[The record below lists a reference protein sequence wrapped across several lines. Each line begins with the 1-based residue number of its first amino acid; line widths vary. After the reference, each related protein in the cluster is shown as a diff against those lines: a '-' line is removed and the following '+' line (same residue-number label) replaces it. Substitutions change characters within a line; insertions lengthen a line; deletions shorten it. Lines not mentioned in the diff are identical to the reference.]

1 MKVYVVDNGGQWTH
15 REWRVLKYLKVDTR
29 IIPNNTPFDELG
41 DVDALVLSGGS
52 PRVALETERMGR
64 NGEYLDKAAFPILGI
79 CAGMQFMTNH
89 YGGATAPAKVPE
101 FGKATLHVDDE
112 DELFLGLPKTF
123 TVWESHNDEVS
134 ILPGDFKVLAHSD
147 NCPIEAFRIEGK
159 PFYGLQFH
167 PEVENTE
174 YGYEIFKNFL
184 RVVESWKGK

>member
-29 IIPNNTPFDELG
+29 IVPNNTPFEELG
-41 DVDALVLSGGS
+41 EVDALVLSGGS
-52 PRVALETERMGR
+52 PRVALEGERMGR
-64 NGEYLDKAAFPILGI
+64 NGEYLDKADFPILGI

-101 FGKATLHVDDE
+101 FGKTTLHVDDE
-112 DELFLGLPKTF
+112 DDIFIDLPKSF

-134 ILPGDFKVLAHSD
+134 VLPHNFKVLAHSD
-147 NCPIEAFRIEGK
+147 NCPVEAFRIEGK

-174 YGYEIFKNFL
+174 HGYDIFKNFL
-184 RVVESWKGK
+184 GVVESWR